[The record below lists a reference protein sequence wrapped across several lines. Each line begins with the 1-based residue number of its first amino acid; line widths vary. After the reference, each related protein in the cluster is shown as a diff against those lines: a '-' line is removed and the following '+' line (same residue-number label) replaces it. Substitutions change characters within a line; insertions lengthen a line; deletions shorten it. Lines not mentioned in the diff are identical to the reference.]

1 MDERLIEAVELFE
14 DVMVF
19 GTERVLKNVKADVWQ
34 EYSLEQIQVLKLI
47 SKNGPLT
54 AGVIA
59 DLQGVHKSAISNRLK
74 KLEDKDL
81 IQIVKSEE
89 DQRTKLINLTEAG
102 LHVLKESDQAVY
114 AYIHD
119 LFANHVKDDELDNFL
134 IMFRKIKSILKL
146 EGERE

>member
-19 GTERVLKNVKADVWQ
+19 GTERVLKNVEADVWQ

-47 SKNGPLT
+47 SKNGALT

-59 DLQGVHKSAISNRLK
+59 ELQGVHKSAISNRLK
-74 KLEDKDL
+74 KLEEKAL
-81 IQIVKSEE
+81 IKIVKSEQ
-89 DQRTKLINLTEAG
+89 DQRTKLVDLTEKG
-102 LHVLKESDQAVY
+102 TEVLKESDQAVY

-119 LFANHVKDDELDNFL
+119 LFANHVKDEELDNFL

-146 EGERE
+146 EGERG